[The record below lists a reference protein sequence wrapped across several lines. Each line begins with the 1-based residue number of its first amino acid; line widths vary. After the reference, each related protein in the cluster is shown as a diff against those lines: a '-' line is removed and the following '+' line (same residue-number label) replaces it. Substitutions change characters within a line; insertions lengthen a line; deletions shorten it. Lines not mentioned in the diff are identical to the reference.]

1 MHLLVTAIVAALLG
15 TISLKGL
22 HFFNLISW
30 HPVSFLK
37 KYEWFEWT
45 AFERWAVLFLIL
57 VVCVYVIT
65 LLAQYFFKAP
75 PFLFSLILGLVVA
88 LILEWLI
95 LDLPIEFSSLKKL
108 SIPFIIVV
116 LTIMR
121 FIVETA
127 QYKKLYIFR

>member
-1 MHLLVTAIVAALLG
+1 MHLLITAIVAALLM

-22 HFFNLISW
+22 HFFSLIPW
-30 HPVSFLK
+30 QPVSFLK

-57 VVCVYVIT
+57 AVCAYVIT
-65 LLAQYFFKAP
+65 LLAQFLFKAP
-75 PFLFSLILGLVVA
+75 PFLFSLILGLVIAV
-88 LILEWLI
+88 ILEWLI
-95 LDLPIEFSSLKKL
+95 LDLPIEFSSVKKL

-121 FIVETA
+121 FIIETA
-127 QYKKLYIFR
+127 QYKKLYIYR